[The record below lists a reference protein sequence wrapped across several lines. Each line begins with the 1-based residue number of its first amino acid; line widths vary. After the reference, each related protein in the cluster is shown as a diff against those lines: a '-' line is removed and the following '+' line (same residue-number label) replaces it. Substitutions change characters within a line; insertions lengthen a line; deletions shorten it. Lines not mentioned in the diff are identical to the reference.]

1 MRADFSTRRRVG
13 SPRLRDALL
22 LTVGVAA
29 LIWAAV
35 TALAARSELERARL
49 ALQELRE
56 SAPAEERRLH
66 ELEGARR
73 DRNDALANQALQ
85 TLTSPPARILSDIET
100 ALPSGA
106 RLEGLTLTYGQEAV
120 ELEIQLLAHTPET
133 YDEFVARVEGSRC
146 FGRLAF
152 GSESR
157 SGEMK
162 VSLRADYRAKGGS

>member
-13 SPRLRDALL
+13 SPRLLDVLL
-22 LTVGVAA
+22 LALSVAA
-29 LIWAAV
+29 LIWSATAAV
-35 TALAARSELERARL
+35 AARRELEGARL

-56 SAPAEERRLH
+56 RAPAEERRLH
-66 ELEGARR
+66 DIESSRR

-106 RLEGLTLTYGQEAV
+106 RLEALSLTYGREAV
-120 ELEIQLLAHTPET
+120 ELEIQLLAHSPET
-133 YDEFVARVEGSRC
+133 YDEFVARVEGSGR
-146 FGRLAF
+146 FGHLAF

-162 VSLRADYRAKGGS
+162 ASLRADYRAKGDS